1 MVKQYLGGL
10 FKTVS
15 GASLVL
21 TGIVLLILSGCEK
34 EPVLSGEKDII
45 EFKIDNKRGA
55 INQTDKTISVV
66 VDATTN
72 LTSLTPELIISSD
85 ASVYPGSLVLV
96 DISSPISYTVTA
108 EDGTSQSYQVTVR
121 YPANAT
127 VLDSLA
133 IKVPP
138 FKTVYELY
146 ESFDP
151 SGLVIIGFYS
161 DGSSKEEN
169 QYALS
174 EPDTTTEGTKTV
186 EITIGSK
193 TTSFNINV
201 RSGRLESIAISKLP
215 DTTTYAYGMEALDT
229 TGLVVTGIY
238 SDGSTES
245 VESPVVSGFNSS
257 KAGIQEILVSVNGKT
272 AAFAI
277 TVLPPKVLES
287 ITISKLPDTTTY
299 AYGMEDLDT
308 TGLVVT
314 GIYSDGTTE
323 SVESPAVS
331 GFNGS
336 RVGSQE
342 ILVSVNGKTAAFAVT
357 VLPPKV
363 LESIMISKLPDT
375 ATYAY
380 ETEAL
385 DTTGLVVT
393 GIYSDGTT
401 ESVESPVVSGFN
413 SSRVGSQEILVSV
426 NGKTAVFAVT
436 VLPPKVLE
444 SITIVERPA
453 KVLYIPEEKGD
464 FDELERLYDDL
475 LNGLIVT
482 GTYSDGSTARE
493 ELTQENIS
501 GFNPEKSGPQTLR
514 ITVGDQA
521 VTFIVDIV
529 KLDYIETAV
538 IGKTLYLVNEAI
550 DLSGFVIIG
559 HYSDATTRRE
569 IITDANI
576 SGFDSSKIGAGQEVT
591 VTVGR
596 QKAYFSVNVYEET
609 SLTINLASDLHIEV
623 YGLPEVTQENPDQTI
638 FLSLGRRNGL
648 SDMVVI
654 STTSNFESIKWTIDN
669 KNYSTTNNIIA
680 ISAEDYTFGVHVI
693 GFIGKRGQAE
703 YSRTLKLN
711 ITY

>member
-1 MVKQYLGGL
+1 MVKQYLAGL

-15 GASLVL
+15 CASLVL
-21 TGIVLLILSGCEK
+21 TGIVVLILSGCEK

-45 EFKIDNKRGA
+45 EFKIGNKRGA

-72 LTSLTPELIISSD
+72 LTNLTPELIISSD
-85 ASVYPGSLVLV
+85 ASVYPGSLVSV

-151 SGLVIIGFYS
+151 TGLVIIGFYS

-193 TTSFNINV
+193 KTSFNINV
-201 RSGRLESIAISKLP
+201 RSGR
-215 DTTTYAYGMEALDT
+215 
-229 TGLVVTGIY
+229 
-238 SDGSTES
+238 
-245 VESPVVSGFNSS
+245 
-257 KAGIQEILVSVNGKT
+257 
-272 AAFAI
+272 
-277 TVLPPKVLES
+277 LES

-299 AYGMEDLDT
+299 AYGTEALDT
-308 TGLVVT
+308 TGFVVT
-314 GIYSDGTTE
+314 GIYSDGSTE
-323 SVESPAVS
+323 NVESPAVS

-336 RVGSQE
+336 KVGSQE

-363 LESIMISKLPDT
+363 LESITISKLPDT
-375 ATYAY
+375 TTYAY
-380 ETEAL
+380 GTEAL

-393 GIYSDGTT
+393 GIYSDGST
-401 ESVESPVVSGFN
+401 ESVESPAVSGFN
-413 SSRVGSQEILVSV
+413 GSRVGSQDILVSV
-426 NGKTAVFAVT
+426 NGKTAAFAVT

-444 SITIVERPA
+444 SITIVEKPA
-453 KVLYIPEEKGD
+453 TVLYIPEEKGD
-464 FDELERLYDDL
+464 FDELGRLYDDL

-482 GTYSDGSTARE
+482 GTYSDGSTAIE

-501 GFNPEKSGPQTLR
+501 GFNPDKSGPQTLR

-529 KLDYIETAV
+529 KLDYIEVAV
-538 IGKTLYLVNEAI
+538 IGKTLYLLNEAI
-550 DLSGFVIIG
+550 DLSGFVVIG
-559 HYSDATTRRE
+559 HYSDTTTRRE

-576 SGFDSSKIGAGQEVT
+576 SGFDSSKTGAGQEVT

-596 QKAYFSVNVYEET
+596 QKAYFAVNVYEET
-609 SLTINLASDLHIEV
+609 DLTINLASDLHIEV
-623 YGLPEVTQENPDQTI
+623 YGLPELTQENPDQTI
-638 FLSLGRRNGL
+638 FLSLSRRNGL

-654 STTSNFESIKWTIDN
+654 STTSNFDGIKWTIDN
-669 KNYSTTNNIIA
+669 KNYSTTDNIIA
-680 ISAEDYTFGVHVI
+680 INAEDHTFGVHVI
-693 GFIGKRGQAE
+693 GFIGKRGKAE
-703 YSRTLKLN
+703 YSRTLKLS